1 MAAIET
7 RYDAAVRDYRE
18 WLEGNIT
25 EEVALRSIQA
35 HLDEIEA
42 AIERKESYKAIWRRH
57 IEEIVYQLGGKAKI
71 DGLAE
76 YRITEPYQ
84 TVTYDRKEIDK
95 VLHEALEAGDI
106 GTAHA
111 LEAARKVSERAGTL
125 MIRREKRET

>member
-1 MAAIET
+1 MT
-7 RYDAAVRDYRE
+7 DTSPAVRAYQQWCDGDVDEVAALRAMQAA
-18 WLEGNIT
+18 LDNADRLISAGEGQRSLWRKRI
-25 EEVALRSIQA
+25 EEV
-35 HLDEIEA
+35 
-42 AIERKESYKAIWRRH
+42 
-57 IEEIVYQLGGKAKI
+57 VYQLGGKAKI

-84 TVTYDRKEIDK
+84 TVTYDRKEIEK

-125 MIRREKRET
+125 MIRREKK